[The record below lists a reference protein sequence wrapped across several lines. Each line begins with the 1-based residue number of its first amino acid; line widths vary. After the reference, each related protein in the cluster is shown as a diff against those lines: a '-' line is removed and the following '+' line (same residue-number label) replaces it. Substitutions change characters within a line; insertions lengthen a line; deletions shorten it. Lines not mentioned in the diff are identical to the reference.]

1 MMMTRHDVRN
11 AIIDALEQVSHDT
24 PEYYALN
31 HLRPEKLAELENFLV
46 KFLSEVGIKFVI

>member
-1 MMMTRHDVRN
+1 MMTRYDIRN
-11 AIIDALEQVSHDT
+11 AMIDALEQVSHDT

-31 HLRPEKLAELENFLV
+31 HLKPEKLAELENFLV

>member
-1 MMMTRHDVRN
+1 MMTRHDIRN
-11 AIIDALEQVSHDT
+11 AIIDALELVSHDT

>member
-1 MMMTRHDVRN
+1 MMTRHDVRN

-31 HLRPEKLAELENFLV
+31 HLRPEKLAELEDFLV
-46 KFLSEVGIKFVI
+46 KFLVSVGIKFVI